1 MRLVVCVAFGTAL
14 AVVACKLPVSQ
25 CDLPPIPF
33 DIAPTDTSVAVSDT
47 FRMRVTM
54 HPSSCWGS
62 ALDSG
67 VRWHSLDTAIAVI
80 DSASGLIKAR
90 AKGGATIGAHLPNYP
105 SDFRQ
110 MILTV
115 TGP

>member
-1 MRLVVCVAFGTAL
+1 MRLVVCMAFGTAL
-14 AVVACKLPVSQ
+14 SLVSCHALPTQ
-25 CDLPPIPF
+25 CDAPPIPF

-47 FRMRVTM
+47 FRMRVTI
-54 HPSSCWGS
+54 HSTVCWGHL
-62 ALDSG
+62 LDSG
-67 VRWHSLDTAIAVI
+67 VRWHSLDTAMAVI
-80 DSASGLIKAR
+80 DSVNGLITAR
-90 AKGGATIGAHLPNYP
+90 AKGNATIGAHLPNYP